1 MCVKDEYKDYLR
13 RDMGIEDFKK
23 ITPHLNDVESV
34 VLEGWGESLLHKD
47 LIEFIR
53 LSKQEGP
60 EVGFVTSGMGLD
72 EDYTMKLVNAGI
84 DFVGFSLSGATSKT
98 HNLIRVN
105 SDFGMLINSI
115 KLFRKLSDKNKL
127 KKPKIH
133 IVYLM
138 LADNISEVPLIIE
151 LAKTLGIEEVVLINI
166 IQISNARQDSE
177 KVFTCENEES
187 HSNIMDEA
195 RTKAKQLKI
204 KLTAPYLSSHDV
216 AVCSENPLRNL
227 YISVD
232 GEISPCVYLYP
243 PIPSPFKRIFCGK
256 EYWIE
261 KVSFGNIFRD
271 SFSVI
276 WNGTH
281 YKEFRNPFIKRRERL
296 GKLYFLPWDSSEVR
310 DSRSTFLPE
319 PPEACKT
326 CHKILGV

>member
-23 ITPHLNDVESV
+23 ITPYLNDVESV

-47 LIEFIR
+47 LVEFIR

-98 HNLIRVN
+98 HNSIRVN

-204 KLTAPYLSSHDV
+204 KLTAPYLSPHDV

-243 PIPSPFKRIFCGK
+243 PIPSPFKRIFCG
-256 EYWIE
+256 EELTVE
-261 KVSFGNIFRD
+261 KISFGNIFRE
-271 SFSVI
+271 SFETI
-276 WNGTH
+276 WNRKE
-281 YKEFRNPFIKRRERL
+281 YVEFRDCFARRKKRIEETYQAL
-296 GKLYFLPWDSSEVR
+296 FDMKKPETLELK
-310 DSRSTFLPE
+310 E
-319 PPEACKT
+319 PPSPCKT
-326 CHKILGV
+326 CHKMLGV